1 MDNLKIIYILLIS
14 LFIHC
19 SKEGDDITGNNY
31 QLLYKN
37 ESNFKGSNTTLDIVT
52 WNIENFPLNNTTP
65 TYVEEIIDSLDADII
80 AMQEIKGID
89 DFNNMV
95 NSLTNKNWIG
105 FRAGDDE
112 GSYDENYQELAYL
125 INTSFV
131 SINNNPYSILG
142 NYGYYFA
149 YREPFILEFTFENIP
164 FILINNHYK
173 CCGDGDLNLDDSG
186 DEETRR
192 YTSNNLLKDYIDNY
206 FSNANVIV
214 VGDFNDDLTDIQENN
229 VFQQF
234 LNDETNY
241 QFVDFSIASGPIYNW
256 SFPNWPSHL
265 DHILITNELFDN
277 IEDIQTILLRENNYY
292 TYPGVYE
299 NNVSD
304 HQPVGIKLF
313 FEP

>member
-1 MDNLKIIYILLIS
+1 MWNHLLI
-14 LFIHC
+14 
-19 SKEGDDITGNNY
+19 
-31 QLLYKN
+31 
-37 ESNFKGSNTTLDIVT
+37 
-52 WNIENFPLNNTTP
+52 
-65 TYVEEIIDSLDADII
+65 
-80 AMQEIKGID
+80 GI
-89 DFNNMV
+89 N
-95 NSLTNKNWIG
+95 
-105 FRAGDDE
+105 
-112 GSYDENYQELAYL
+112 
-125 INTSFV
+125 
-131 SINNNPYSILG
+131 
-142 NYGYYFA
+142 
-149 YREPFILEFTFENIP
+149 
-164 FILINNHYK
+164 
-173 CCGDGDLNLDDSG
+173 
-186 DEETRR
+186 
-192 YTSNNLLKDYIDNY
+192 

-241 QFVDFSIASGPIYNW
+241 RFADFSIANGPIYNW

-277 IEDIQTILLRENNYY
+277 VEDIQTILLRENNYY

>member
-19 SKEGDDITGNNY
+19 SKEGDNIVVNNY

-37 ESNFKGSNTTLDIVT
+37 ESQYKGSNTTLDIVT

-80 AMQEIKGID
+80 AMQEIKGVD
-89 DFNNMV
+89 DFNIMV

-105 FRAGDDE
+105 FRSGDDE

-125 INTSFV
+125 VNTSFV

-192 YTSNNLLKDYIDNY
+192 YTSNDLLKNYIDNY

-241 QFVDFSIASGPIYNW
+241 EFVDFSIANGPIYNW

-265 DHILITNELFDN
+265 DHILITNELFN
-277 IEDIQTILLRENNYY
+277 NVEDIQTILLRENNYY